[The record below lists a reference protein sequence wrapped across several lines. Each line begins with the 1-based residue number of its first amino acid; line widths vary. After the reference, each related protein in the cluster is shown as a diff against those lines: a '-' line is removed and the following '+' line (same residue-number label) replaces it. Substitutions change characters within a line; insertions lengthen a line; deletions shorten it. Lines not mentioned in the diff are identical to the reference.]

1 MFLASTNNLGDM
13 VNLGIGEA
21 GLIALT
27 GYLVVF
33 IGLILLMIIVI
44 IIGKIMVAA
53 RNKQNAKAEAVV
65 VPATAAAEPVGEP
78 APGTAGE
85 VKLYDVP
92 DKEAAMIMAIVANKM
107 QKPLNELR
115 FKSIK
120 EVK

>member
-44 IIGKIMVAA
+44 IMGKIMVAA

-65 VPATAAAEPVGEP
+65 VTAAAAAEPVGEP